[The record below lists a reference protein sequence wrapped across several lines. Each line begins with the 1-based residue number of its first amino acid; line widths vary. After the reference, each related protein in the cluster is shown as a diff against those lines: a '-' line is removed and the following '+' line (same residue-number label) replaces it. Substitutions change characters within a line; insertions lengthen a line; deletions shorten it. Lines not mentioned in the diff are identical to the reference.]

1 MIACELSLIVI
12 VFVLLGICTCTDIKR
27 GYILNKVLIP
37 GMLLIFIIDVIYYVQ
52 FGRAYF
58 KPFLI
63 NCLCLIVVALVFYA
77 YNFWAAGDSKLLM
90 VVALGIPGRY
100 YTEGTLLERSSF
112 TIVILVFSIAFIY
125 VILESFYY
133 GIREHNLRA
142 QFHLDIKF
150 KQFLISYLFM
160 VPVVMIIQNILV
172 YFFSSLAESSS
183 MIIVAINFLILLSLI
198 KIRNRIPSK
207 VQIIIAVF
215 AWVLVAILKN
225 LNIGSYSYSFD
236 LRVWVMLIVLLL
248 LRGFAEQYNYK
259 IIPTEDAA
267 AGQILSFST
276 VMRFTVSRVKG
287 LPTET
292 TEDLRSRITAE
303 EAESIHRWGTSKYG
317 QPEITIVRKIPFA
330 IFLCIGIVIF
340 LVPKFSLYI

>member
-1 MIACELSLIVI
+1 MEVCELSLIVI
-12 VFVLLGICTCTDIKR
+12 VSILLGICTFTDIKH

-37 GMLLIFIIDVIYYVQ
+37 GMFSITIIDVIYYVQ
-52 FGRAYF
+52 FGRVYF
-58 KPFLI
+58 RAFLI
-63 NCLCLIVVALVFYA
+63 NCLCLIVVALIFYA

-90 VVALGIPGRY
+90 VVALGIPGRF
-100 YTEGTLLERSSF
+100 YTEGNLLERSSF
-112 TIVILVFSIAFIY
+112 TIVILVFSIAFVY
-125 VILESFYY
+125 VILESLYY
-133 GIREHNLRA
+133 GVREHNLKA
-142 QFHLDIKF
+142 QFHLNFNF
-150 KQFLISYLFM
+150 KRFLISYLFM
-160 VPVVMIIQNILV
+160 VPVVMIIQNLLV
-172 YFFSSLAESSS
+172 YFFSSLAETGS

-207 VQIIIAVF
+207 VQIVIAVS
-215 AWVLVAILKN
+215 AWALVAILKN

-236 LRVWVMLIVLLL
+236 LRVWGMLIVLLL

-259 IIPTEDAA
+259 TIPTEDAA

-276 VMRFTVSRVKG
+276 VMRFSVSRVKG

-330 IFLCIGIVIF
+330 VFLCIGIVIF
-340 LVPKFSLYI
+340 LAPKYSLYI